1 MTDSKMMQLT
11 KPVLKPEWVL
21 ESIQQQKRLPELNY
35 QLYKL
40 DPGKMSSHSRK
51 LKEKRYAFGY
61 YPTLRLFAALIQIFL
76 KTISLHQGF
85 IIYRHGRMIL

>member
-40 DPGKMSSHSRK
+40 DPRQNVISFKKTQR
-51 LKEKRYAFGY
+51 EKVRFWLL
-61 YPTLRLFAALIQIFL
+61 PN
-76 KTISLHQGF
+76 S
-85 IIYRHGRMIL
+85 